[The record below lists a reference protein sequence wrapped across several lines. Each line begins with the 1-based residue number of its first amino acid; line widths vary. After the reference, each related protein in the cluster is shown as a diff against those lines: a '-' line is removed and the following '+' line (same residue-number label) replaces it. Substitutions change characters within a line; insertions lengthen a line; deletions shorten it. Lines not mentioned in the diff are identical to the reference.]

1 MCCELGVIDR
11 CCFLPLHAWYS
22 LRCVFL
28 PMDVL
33 VIACLVITLLCL
45 FVLVSLGV
53 CVLLFAAV
61 FETRFMRFTLEIVF
75 SSVG

>member
-1 MCCELGVIDR
+1 M
-11 CCFLPLHAWYS
+11 Y
-22 LRCVFL
+22 
-28 PMDVL
+28 VL

-45 FVLVSLGV
+45 FILVSLGV

-61 FETRFMRFTLEIVF
+61 FETRFMRLTLEIVF